1 MMRKKVL
8 RITTVPVSLKLLLE
22 GQLNMLNRDYEVVA
36 VSSPGKELEE
46 VGKREGVRTEAVC
59 MERRIALVQD
69 FKSLIDLIRLIRKE
83 KPWMVHTMT
92 PKAGLLG
99 MLAAWICKV
108 PVRMHTFTGLVF
120 PSTVGLKKQLLI
132 LTDRITCACATFVN
146 PEGKGVKDDLVR
158 FGITRKKLHVIG
170 NGNVNGV
177 NVDFFDRTDEV
188 LLRAQTIRKEGS
200 FTFCFVGRIVG
211 DKGINEL
218 VEAFLKLV
226 SEFPACRLIL
236 VGNFEEKL
244 DPVMPVVRRI
254 IFENERIVFAG
265 WQDDIRPYLAASDV
279 FVFPSYREGFPNVI
293 LQAGAMGLP
302 CIVTDINGSN
312 EIIHDQVNG
321 LIIPPR
327 DKDALWKAMKI
338 MVTDETIRREMG
350 DRARNIIVNRYDR
363 HLIWD
368 EIQRVYAEL

>member
-120 PSTVGLKKQLLI
+120 PSTVGLK
-132 LTDRITCACATFVN
+132 N
-146 PEGKGVKDDLVR
+146 
-158 FGITRKKLHVIG
+158 
-170 NGNVNGV
+170 N
-177 NVDFFDRTDEV
+177 
-188 LLRAQTIRKEGS
+188 
-200 FTFCFVGRIVG
+200 
-211 DKGINEL
+211 
-218 VEAFLKLV
+218 
-226 SEFPACRLIL
+226 
-236 VGNFEEKL
+236 
-244 DPVMPVVRRI
+244 
-254 IFENERIVFAG
+254 
-265 WQDDIRPYLAASDV
+265 Y
-279 FVFPSYREGFPNVI
+279 
-293 LQAGAMGLP
+293 
-302 CIVTDINGSN
+302 
-312 EIIHDQVNG
+312 
-321 LIIPPR
+321 
-327 DKDALWKAMKI
+327 
-338 MVTDETIRREMG
+338 
-350 DRARNIIVNRYDR
+350 
-363 HLIWD
+363 
-368 EIQRVYAEL
+368 